1 MAKLNNR
8 KPEETPIVME
18 NIQFRRATIVSRDT
32 PVRFLINV
40 LDGTGEFDVCEG
52 GAVVVTGT
60 VRLADDPAAER
71 LRDLDSAAPAA
82 EDGLLP
88 LVTDDIYK
96 ELRLRG
102 YNYGGIFRGIRS
114 SDPRGTSGELAWD
127 DNWIS
132 FMDTMLQFGIIGV
145 DTRELYLPTRLQRAL
160 IDPAAQLAAV
170 DKLGEGGTLPV
181 RMYRDIDVISA
192 GGIEFRGVKTSL
204 APRRANPQAA
214 PKLEKYVFLPYDNA
228 AVATEDT
235 SRSKRD
241 ALTVSL
247 QLVLENAGA
256 LKLKLAEA
264 ALERPAEALLT
275 PLAMQLLEAEP
286 QVRVDASL
294 AAGPAPAAY
303 AAAVKELG
311 VKVLPKDGKSAPIE
325 SDCHLVLAADVLS
338 RHGAAVLENL
348 AAALG
353 ETGMILLEEPHKALD
368 DRLAQDMV
376 ERAGLLVVS
385 RQVAA
390 SCEYVLLRRR
400 ADVPARH
407 VVVDVGDD
415 TTFGWVDTLREA
427 LALAEHE
434 DMRVYCVARVPA
446 AGVLGLCT
454 CLRGEPGGRALRCYF
469 VPGARESFRPD
480 AAPYAAQVRRDL
492 AVNVLRAGVWGSYRH
507 VVLGDAA
514 EAQLQ
519 VEHAYVN
526 TLTRGDLSSLR
537 WIESPL
543 RYALEVPQ
551 PARSELCRV
560 YCAPLNFRDIML
572 ATGKLP
578 PDALPGNLA
587 GQVSTTT
594 ALYIFSLWRRCFKEL
609 RILTLLNKYTSNFD
623 EKLTEKNVLLL

>member
-71 LRDLDSAAPAA
+71 LRDLDCTPPRH

-102 YNYGGIFRGIRS
+102 YNYGGIFRGIRA
-114 SDPRGTSGELAWD
+114 SDPRGTCGELAWD
-127 DNWIS
+127 NNWIS

-170 DKLGEGGTLPV
+170 AALAEGGTLPV
-181 RMYRDIDVISA
+181 RMHRDIDVISA

-204 APRRANPQAA
+204 APRRANPQNA

-256 LKLKLAEA
+256 LKLKLCEA
-264 ALERPAEALLT
+264 ALDRPAEALLT
-275 PLAMQLLEAEP
+275 PQAMAVLEAEP

-303 AAAVKELG
+303 AAAVKDLG
-311 VKVLPKDGKSAPIE
+311 VKVFPKDGRSAPVE
-325 SDCHLVLAADVLS
+325 TDCHLVMAADVLS
-338 RHGAAVLENL
+338 RHGAATLENL

-353 ETGMILLEEPHKALD
+353 DSGMMLLEEPHKALD
-368 DRLAQDMV
+368 ERAAKDMV
-376 ERAGLLVVS
+376 ERAGLTCVS

-390 SCEYVLLRRR
+390 SCEYVLLRRQPG
-400 ADVPARH
+400 VPERH
-407 VVVDVGDD
+407 VVIDVGDD
-415 TTFGWVDTLREA
+415 TGYAWVDALREA
-427 LALAEHE
+427 LARAEGE
-434 DMRVYCVARVPA
+434 DMRVYCVARAAA

-454 CLRGEPGGRALRCYF
+454 CLRGEAGGRALRCYYL
-469 VPGARESFRPD
+469 PGAREPFRPD
-480 AAPYAAQVRRDL
+480 AAPYAAQARRDM
-492 AVNVLRAGVWGSYRH
+492 AVNVLRAGVWGCYRH
-507 VVLGDAA
+507 LPLGDA

-537 WIESPL
+537 WIESPV
-543 RYALEVPQ
+543 RYAREVPQ
-551 PARSELCRV
+551 PARTDLCRV

-587 GQVSTTT
+587 GQVGT
-594 ALYIFSLWRRCFKEL
+594 AARRASYSGRE
-609 RILTLLNKYTSNFD
+609 
-623 EKLTEKNVLLL
+623 

>member
-8 KPEETPIVME
+8 KPEETPIIME

-60 VRLADDPAAER
+60 VRLAEDPAAER
-71 LRDLDSAAPAA
+71 LRDLDSAPPRH

-114 SDPRGTSGELAWD
+114 SDPRGTRGELAWD

-170 DKLGEGGTLPV
+170 AALGEGGTLPV
-181 RMYRDIDVISA
+181 RMHRDVDVISA

-204 APRRANPQAA
+204 APRRANPQNA

-264 ALERPAEALLT
+264 ALDRPAEALLT
-275 PLAMQLLEAEP
+275 PQAMAVLEAEP
-286 QVRVDASL
+286 QVRVDATL
-294 AAGPAPAAY
+294 AAGPAPQAY
-303 AAAVKELG
+303 AAALKDLG

-325 SDCHLVLAADVLS
+325 ADCHLVMAADVLS
-338 RHGAAVLENL
+338 RHGAATLEHL

-353 ETGMILLEEPHKALD
+353 DDGMLLLEEPHKALD
-368 DRLAQDMV
+368 ERAARDLL

-390 SCEYVLLRRR
+390 SCEYVLLRRAR
-400 ADVPARH
+400 ALPERH
-407 VVVDVGDD
+407 VVVDVADD
-415 TTFGWVDTLREA
+415 TSFAWVEA
-427 LALAEHE
+427 LRDALARAEGE
-434 DMRVYCVARVPA
+434 DMRVYCVARTPA
-446 AGVLGLCT
+446 SGVLGLCT
-454 CLRGEPGGRALRCYF
+454 CLRGEAGGRALRCYYL
-469 VPGARESFRPD
+469 PGAREPFRPD

-492 AVNVLRAGVWGSYRH
+492 AVNVLRAGVWGCYRH
-507 VVLGDAA
+507 LPLGDA

-543 RYALEVPQ
+543 RYARDVPQ
-551 PARSELCRV
+551 PARTDLCRV

-587 GQVSTTT
+587 GQVGT
-594 ALYIFSLWRRCFKEL
+594 AARRTRLSREY
-609 RILTLLNKYTSNFD
+609 NMS
-623 EKLTEKNVLLL
+623 

>member
-1 MAKLNNR
+1 MHNR

-32 PVRFLINV
+32 PVRFLINI

-60 VRLADDPAAER
+60 VRLAEDPAAER
-71 LRDLDSAAPAA
+71 LRDLDECPPAQ

-88 LVTDDIYK
+88 LGNDDIYK

-114 SDPRGTSGELAWD
+114 SDPRGTAGELSWD

-170 DKLGEGGTLPV
+170 RALPEGSGVPV
-181 RMYRDIDVISA
+181 RMQRDIDVISA

-204 APRRANPQAA
+204 APRRANAQSP
-214 PKLEKYVFLPYDNA
+214 PKLEKYVFMPYDNA

-247 QLVLENAGA
+247 QVVLENAGA
-256 LKLKLAEA
+256 LKLKIAEA
-264 ALERPAEALLT
+264 ALERPPEALLT
-275 PLAMQLLEAEP
+275 PLAMQILESEP

-311 VKVLPKDGKSAPIE
+311 VKVLPKDGKAAPIE

-338 RHGAAVLENL
+338 RHGAAALEHL

-353 ETGMILLEEPHKALD
+353 ESGMLLLEEPHKALD
-368 DRLAQDMV
+368 
-376 ERAGLLVVS
+376 ERAAREALQRAALVLVS

-390 SCEYVLLRRR
+390 SCEYVLLRR
-400 ADVPARH
+400 APAVPERH
-407 VVVDVGDD
+407 VVVEVADD
-415 TTFGWVDTLREA
+415 GAYLWVDALREA
-427 LALAEHE
+427 LARAESE
-434 DMRVYCVARVPA
+434 PMRVYAVARAPA
-446 AGVLGLCT
+446 SGVLGLCT
-454 CLRGEPGGRALRCYF
+454 CLRGEAGGRALRCYF
-469 VPGARESFRPD
+469 LPGARDAFRPE

-507 VVLGDAA
+507 VPLGDAA
-514 EAQLQ
+514 DAQLQ

-537 WIESPL
+537 WIESPV
-543 RYALEVPQ
+543 RYAREQ
-551 PARSELCRV
+551 PLPPRTDLCQV

-587 GQVSTTT
+587 GQVS
-594 ALYIFSLWRRCFKEL
+594 
-609 RILTLLNKYTSNFD
+609 
-623 EKLTEKNVLLL
+623 V

>member
-32 PVRFLINV
+32 PVRFLVNV

-52 GAVVVTGT
+52 GSVVVTGS
-60 VRLADDPAAER
+60 VRLAEQPAAER
-71 LRDLDSAAPAA
+71 LHDLDGAPPRH

-102 YNYGGIFRGIRS
+102 YNYGGVFRGIRA
-114 SDPRGTSGELAWD
+114 SDPRGTCGELAWD

-170 DKLGEGGTLPV
+170 SALGEGGTVPV
-181 RMYRDIDVISA
+181 RMHRDIDVISA

-204 APRRANPQAA
+204 APRRANPQNA

-264 ALERPAEALLT
+264 ALERPPEALLT
-275 PLAMQLLEAEP
+275 PQALQVLEGEP

-303 AAAVKELG
+303 AAAVKDLG
-311 VKVLPKDGKSAPIE
+311 VKVLPKDGRSAPID
-325 SDCHLVLAADVLS
+325 SDCHLLLAADVLS
-338 RHGAAVLENL
+338 RHGAATLEHL

-353 ETGMILLEEPHKALD
+353 ATGMILLEEPHKALD
-368 DRLAQDMV
+368 ERSAQDML
-376 ERAGLLVVS
+376 RRCGLACVS

-390 SCEYVLLRRR
+390 SCEYLLLRRT
-400 ADVPARH
+400 PALPAQH
-407 VVVDVGDD
+407 VVVHVDEAGYA
-415 TTFGWVDTLREA
+415 WVDALREA
-427 LALAEHE
+427 LARAEAE
-434 DMRVYCVARVPA
+434 ELRVYCVARA
-446 AGVLGLCT
+446 ADAGVLGLCA
-454 CLRGEPGGRALRCYF
+454 CLRGEAGGRALRCYF
-469 VPGARESFRPD
+469 LPGAREPFGPG
-480 AAPYAAQVRRDL
+480 AAPYAAQARRDL

-507 VVLGDAA
+507 LALGAQEAA
-514 EAQLQ
+514 LQ

-543 RYALEVPQ
+543 RYARALP
-551 PARSELCRV
+551 PAPRSELCQV

-587 GQVSTTT
+587 GQVSTPP
-594 ALYIFSLWRRCFKEL
+594 ALFIY
-609 RILTLLNKYTSNFD
+609 TNLN
-623 EKLTEKNVLLL
+623 